1 MVSEGERIMKRMLFL
16 LYILSMS
23 FILQGQEHTI
33 SQYTGLDFF
42 GVQVFSTMQ
51 GEMKQTGLYVPESYI
66 LGMDDEIVVNI
77 WGAVEE
83 EHRKRIDNDGAIFI
97 PGIGKIYIEGKT
109 LSEARDIIQRKVL
122 ERYKNISV
130 SVTTG
135 ALRKLDV
142 FVLGEVKNPGSYIIS
157 PMTSILEV
165 LAMAGGPKD
174 KGSLRKIRVIKKKDG
189 SIKEYDLYPLFIS
202 GEKIPELQFSEG
214 DIIFVPLV
222 ESLAGISG
230 AVKRPAVYE
239 LKGPSTIDDVIKLAG
254 GALPN
259 ADFSRLQ
266 VERIDREKGKVL
278 IDISPVNRRTFTIE
292 NLDLIILPPLPE
304 RLFYIVSL
312 EGAVKRPGNYG
323 WKTGMKVS
331 DLLKEDDLLPYAL
344 KEKAE
349 IVRTAEDG
357 SKRVIVIYPEKI
369 FKGEKEYDINL
380 TPMDKLLVY
389 SQERPE
395 KRVTIYGQVR
405 YPGEYVVIR
414 GDRLS
419 DLVKR
424 AGGFTNYA
432 YLPGIVFLRE
442 TIRAEKEKQVASFI
456 KEKEEMLKKE
466 YERAEGTYDKQL
478 IEQARVYLEQLKNME
493 VKGRLPLNIT
503 DAKPLLE
510 GKSEYDIP
518 LEDGDVIYVPVA
530 PVSVAV
536 TGEINLPT
544 NILFNKRYK
553 LNDYIQKAGGYT
565 KNADRKNIFIAKAN
579 GTASYDLSRIE
590 PGDTIVVPF
599 EVKERKRTVLKD
611 IIQMFYQLSLGL
623 AVYY

>member
-1 MVSEGERIMKRMLFL
+1 MKRVIFL
-16 LYILSMS
+16 LYIFLIS
-23 FILQGQEHTI
+23 FILQGQENSI

-42 GVQVFSTMQ
+42 GVKVFSSIQ
-51 GEMKQTGLYVPESYI
+51 GEIKQTGFYVPESYI
-66 LGMDDEIVVNI
+66 LGIDDEIVVNI

-97 PGIGKIYIEGKT
+97 PGTGKIYIEGKT
-109 LSEARDIIQRKVL
+109 LSEAREIIQRKIL
-122 ERYKNISV
+122 ERYKNVSV

-135 ALRKLDV
+135 ALRKLEV
-142 FVLGEVKNPGSYIIS
+142 FVLGEVKKPGSYVIS

-165 LAMAGGPKD
+165 LAMAGGPKET
-174 KGSLRKIRVIKKKDG
+174 GSLRKIKTIRKKDG
-189 SIKEYDLYPLFIS
+189 SIQEYDLYPLFIS
-202 GEKIPELQFSEG
+202 GEKTPEIQFSQG

-222 ESLAGISG
+222 ESLAGITG

-239 LKGPSTIDDVIKLAG
+239 LTGSSTIDEVIKLAG

-266 VERIDREKGKVL
+266 VKRIDRERGKIL
-278 IDISPVNRRTFTIE
+278 IDVAPVNREPFKVE
-292 NLDLIILPPLPE
+292 NLDLIILPSLPDN
-304 RLFYIVSL
+304 LFYIVSL
-312 EGAVKRPGNYG
+312 QGAVKRPGEYG
-323 WKTGMKVS
+323 WKSGMKVS
-331 DLLKEDDLLPYAL
+331 DILKEEEFLPYAL

-349 IVRTAEDG
+349 IVRTEEDG
-357 SKRVIVIYPEKI
+357 SKKVIVIYPEKI

-380 TPMDKLLVY
+380 SPMDKLLVY

-395 KRVTIYGQVR
+395 KKVTIYGQVR
-405 YPGEYVVIR
+405 YPGEYVIIR

-424 AGGFTNYA
+424 AGGFTTHA

-442 TIRAEKEKQVASFI
+442 AIRAEKEKQVASFI
-456 KEKEEMLKKE
+456 KEKEELLQKE
-466 YERAEGTYDKQL
+466 YERTEGAYDKQL
-478 IEQARVYLEQLKNME
+478 IDQARIYLEQLKNME

-503 DAKPLLE
+503 DEKALLE
-510 GKSEYDIP
+510 GRSEDDIP

-530 PVSVAV
+530 PVSVAI
-536 TGEINLPT
+536 TGEVNLPT
-544 NILFNKRYK
+544 NILFNRRYK
-553 LNDYIQKAGGYT
+553 LDDYVRKAGGYT
-565 KNADRKNIFIAKAN
+565 KNADRKGIFIAKIN
-579 GTASYDLSRIE
+579 GTASYDISRIE

-611 IIQMFYQLSLGL
+611 IIQMFYQLSLGIS
-623 AVYY
+623 VY